1 MTTKIVSRKNLSESL
16 YKLEIKPSGTFNTFN
31 PGQYVILR
39 TTNGAAITLPI
50 VKADASRETLTVIAP
65 SIPEKLSA
73 LLNPCPTHVELELE
87 GPFGEPFRIEHFGT
101 VLCVVNPES
110 MIPLYPVLAALRA
123 AGNHITCLLAG
134 TADDDQFLENELRN
148 NSDVFICTS
157 NQDSRR
163 AQQVLGQTLGGRKY
177 DQIYVLGS
185 AKTIR
190 ETCTIYTATA
200 TQVQAMLYL
209 NEQNQQGQHGIF
221 RVTICANT
229 RAVCVDGYNFNAY
242 YISFEE
248 LVKRFEN
255 ESNKVLHTLC
265 VSEKTNVPV

>member
-1 MTTKIVSRKNLSESL
+1 MTSKIVSRKKISEHS
-16 YKLEIKPSGTFNTFN
+16 YTLEIKPSGAFNTFN
-31 PGQYVILR
+31 PGQYIILR
-39 TTNGAAITLPI
+39 TTNGDTITLPI

-65 SIPEKLSA
+65 SVPEKLSA
-73 LLNPCPTHVELELE
+73 LLNPCPIHIELELE

-101 VLCVVNPES
+101 VLCVVSPES
-110 MIPLYPVLAALRA
+110 MIPLYPVLVALRA
-123 AGNHITCLLAG
+123 AGNHITCLLSG
-134 TADDDQFLENELRN
+134 TAGDDQFLENELRSL
-148 NSDVFICTS
+148 SDVFVCTT
-157 NQDSRR
+157 NQDSRH
-163 AQQVLGQTLGGRKY
+163 AQQVLGQTLGSRKY
-177 DQIYVLGS
+177 DQIFVLGS

-221 RVTICANT
+221 RVSICANT

-242 YISFEE
+242 YMSFEE
-248 LVKRFEN
+248 LVKRFESEN
-255 ESNKVLHTLC
+255 NKALHTFH